1 MILIVDNYDSFTY
14 NLVQLLAPF
23 GGQSKVIRNDELSA
37 SEAMDLR
44 PQAVILSP
52 GPCDPDQA
60 GICLD
65 MVALAAEREVPLFG
79 VCLGHQSIAQSYGAR
94 IVRAGKPMHGKVST
108 VKANTDPLFTGIGER
123 FEATRYH
130 SLSVDP
136 ASVPDTI
143 DVLAHAE
150 DDGEIM
156 ALKVIGKEIYGVQFH
171 PESYLSPAGA
181 TMLGNFLALAG
192 IKAEAA

>member
-23 GGQSKVIRNDELSA
+23 GDVAKVIRNDVMTAE
-37 SEAMDLR
+37 EAMALK
-44 PQAVILSP
+44 PSAVILSP
-52 GPCDPDQA
+52 GPCTPDDA

-65 MVALAAEREVPLFG
+65 MVRLASEQDVPLFG
-79 VCLGHQSIAQSYGAR
+79 VCLGHQSIAQHYGAK
-94 IVRAGKPMHGKVST
+94 IVRAGKPMHGKVSR
-108 VKANTDPLFTGIGER
+108 VKAKADPLFTGIGET
-123 FEATRYH
+123 FETTRYH
-130 SLSVDP
+130 SLTVEPS
-136 ASVPDTI
+136 SVPGAI

-171 PESYLSPAGA
+171 PESWHTPDGV
-181 TMLGNFLALAG
+181 TMLSNFLALAG
-192 IKAEAA
+192 VKAAA